1 MDSYNGIL
9 QLNRNTTDRDSGIK
23 KVSRTTISTD
33 LYDY

>member
-9 QLNRNTTDRDSGIK
+9 QLNLNTTDKEKKKK